1 MMPWYLNIWK
11 FKIISKT
18 KELLKCNKKTF
29 FVILQVL
36 SFGHTEQTSKNVA
49 DTTFKSQ
56 FYINIVNQY
65 KCINTYSQFNND
77 TAQKREF
84 VKLYLAF
91 WVDTRMWVKW
101 FLIFSLFTAILSAII
116 TPTYKCKVFI
126 TRIWWNDV

>member
-1 MMPWYLNIWK
+1 M
-11 FKIISKT
+11 
-18 KELLKCNKKTF
+18 
-29 FVILQVL
+29 QVL
-36 SFGHTEQTSKNVA
+36 SFGYTEQTSKNVA

-91 WVDTRMWVKW
+91 WVDTRMWVK
-101 FLIFSLFTAILSAII
+101 
-116 TPTYKCKVFI
+116 
-126 TRIWWNDV
+126 